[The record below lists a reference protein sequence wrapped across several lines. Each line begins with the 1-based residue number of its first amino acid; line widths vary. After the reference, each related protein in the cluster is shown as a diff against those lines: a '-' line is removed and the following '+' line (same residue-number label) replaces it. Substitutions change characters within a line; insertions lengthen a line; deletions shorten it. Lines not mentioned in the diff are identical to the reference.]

1 MENLSL
7 LLALQEIDKEIIRIE
22 NEEERLPRKLSKS
35 YQEAIK
41 VQESIAQQKKLIDQL
56 RVEEKNN
63 ELEIKSID
71 DLINKKKG
79 HLAVAKSNVE
89 YKTLLKEIDDQGA
102 IRAQTEEKTLVLI
115 DKIESEKQKLQ
126 EIEDKYEVLST
137 EYEKF
142 RSKVEQELRELAN
155 ELESI
160 REKREK
166 KREEIAELEPG
177 TLSEYERI
185 FKNLR
190 GDALV
195 PVQEEYC
202 TACHMEILAKDLT
215 DLLCKK
221 LVYCEGCFR
230 ILYLPEIVASS

>member
-1 MENLSL
+1 MENMSL
-7 LLALQEIDKEIIRIE
+7 LLALQEIDKEIVRIE
-22 NEEERLPRKLSKS
+22 NEQERLPRKLSKT
-35 YQEAIK
+35 YQEAIEI
-41 VQESIAQQKKLIDQL
+41 QEQIAAQKKMIDQL

-79 HLAVAKSNVE
+79 HLAVAKTNVE

-102 IRAQTEEKTLVLI
+102 LRAQTEEKTLELI
-115 DKIESEKQKLQ
+115 DKIEEEKNKLKD
-126 EIEDKYEVLST
+126 IEKKYDVISD

-142 RSKVEQELRELAN
+142 RAQVEGELRELSA
-155 ELESI
+155 ELDEVTK
-160 REKREK
+160 KRET
-166 KREEIAELEPG
+166 KREEIADLEPG

-185 FKNLR
+185 FQNLR

-195 PVQEEYC
+195 PVQDEYC
-202 TACHMEILAKDLT
+202 TSCHMEILAKDMT

-230 ILYLPEIVASS
+230 ILYLPEIISSS

>member
-7 LLALQEIDKEIIRIE
+7 LLALQEIDKEIVRIE
-22 NEEERLPRKLSKS
+22 NEQERLPRKLSKT
-35 YQEAIK
+35 YQEAIEI
-41 VQESIAQQKKLIDQL
+41 QENIAKQKKFIDQL
-56 RVEEKNN
+56 KVEEKNN

-79 HLAVAKSNVE
+79 HLAVAKTNIE
-89 YKTLLKEIDDQGA
+89 YKTLLKEIDDQGTT
-102 IRAQTEEKTLVLI
+102 RAKTEEKTIELI
-115 DKIESEKQKLQ
+115 DKIEVEKSKLK
-126 EIEDKYEVLST
+126 ETKSKYNVIAD

-142 RSKVEQELRELAN
+142 RLQVEKELRELSSD
-155 ELESI
+155 LDSVCK
-160 REKREK
+160 KREK
-166 KREEIAELEPG
+166 KREDIADLEPG

-195 PVQEEYC
+195 PVQDEYC
-202 TACHMEILAKDLT
+202 TSCHMEILAKDMT

-230 ILYLPEIVASS
+230 ILYLPELISSS